1 MGKIQPAVKKET
13 LKVLLYTVIGT
24 LLMWVVL
31 FVLNRFVMPESVP
44 FDYTVFLG
52 GAGGC
57 AVAVLNFFAM
67 ALTVQKV
74 AAIEDEKRAA
84 SVMKLSMTY
93 RMLFQILWIAAAILA
108 PCFYWIAGVAP
119 LLFPSFGIKISG
131 IFGFNKKKKSIG
143 QEVDTE
149 QNGD

>member
-1 MGKIQPAVKKET
+1 MIYDGAEVPVGADVDLYDCTRIYVRKIYENRAV
-13 LKVLLYTVIGT
+13 I
-24 LLMWVVL
+24 
-31 FVLNRFVMPESVP
+31 
-44 FDYTVFLG
+44 
-52 GAGGC
+52 
-57 AVAVLNFFAM
+57 
-67 ALTVQKV
+67 TVQKV
-74 AAIEDEKRAA
+74 AATEDEKRAA